1 LEIIG
6 MSLDP
11 DALAVVNLI
20 KATGRPPLHTM
31 TVEEGRV
38 AYLRAGPVLG
48 PEPQPVAEVR
58 DLKASGPGG
67 DIPLRLY
74 RGAGTAAGNAL
85 PCLVFF
91 HGGGWV
97 IGDLETH
104 DRLCR
109 QIANTAGCAIV
120 AVDYRMGP
128 EHRFPAAVDDC
139 VAATQWIAD
148 HAGELGIDRS
158 KLAVGGDSAGGNL
171 SAVMAHMSRDGKLPP
186 LLFQLLIYPATDL
199 NAKYGADVLARVKD
213 LPFNDLTIAWFVEKY
228 ADPGKQRD
236 DWRASPLRAA
246 NFKGLPPAFVLTAGY
261 DPLCAEGEA
270 YAQKLIDA
278 GGRVTR
284 LHFSDQMHGFI
295 TQGRIVRV
303 ALAATDMAALAL
315 KRAFA

>member
-1 LEIIG
+1 

-31 TVEEGRV
+31 SVEEARA
-38 AYLRAGPVLG
+38 AYLRADVVLG
-48 PEPQPVAEVR
+48 AERQDVAELR
-58 DLKASGPGG
+58 DLKAEGPGG

-74 RGAGTAAGNAL
+74 RGAGTATGVAL

-109 QIANTAGCAIV
+109 HIANTAGCAVV

-128 EHRFPAAVDDC
+128 EHRFPAAVDDSA
-139 VAATQWIAD
+139 AATQWIAD
-148 HAGELGIDRS
+148 HAGELGIDRG

-171 SAVMAHMSRDGKLPP
+171 SAVMTHMARDGKLPP
-186 LLFQLLIYPATDL
+186 LVFQLLIYPATDL
-199 NAKYGADVLARVKD
+199 NAKYSADVLARVKD
-213 LPFNDLTIAWFVEKY
+213 LPFNELTIKWFVDKY
-228 ADPGKQRD
+228 SDPGKQRD
-236 DWRASPLRAA
+236 DWRASPLKAV
-246 NFKGLPPAFVLTAGY
+246 NFAGLPPAVVLTAGY
-261 DPLCAEGEA
+261 DPLSAEGEA
-270 YAQKLIDA
+270 YAQKLIEA

-284 LHFSDQMHGFI
+284 LHFSDQTHGFI
-295 TQGRIVRV
+295 TQGRIVRM
-303 ALAATDMAALAL
+303 ATAATDMVALAL
-315 KRAFA
+315 RRAFA